1 MSTEVTLERFTF
13 PSTDGT
19 PTISACAW
27 WPAGMGPSGAAQAP
41 SPRGVVQ
48 LVHGMAEHIDR
59 YDTFA
64 RFLASHGFLVVGH
77 DQIGHG
83 RSCAPEHWGELP
95 VGRGAKA
102 LVEDIDVLRSMT
114 QERVAPATPYVLF
127 GHSMGSFEVRSYIA
141 HHGEGL
147 AGAIICGTGF
157 LPAAASDVALKITWL
172 ESFFKGADHRSALVD
187 SMGAGGYGK
196 AIPNARTNLDWLSH
210 NRKNVDDYIADPS
223 CGFMFSVGAYHEVAV
238 LTSEV
243 NSPACAASVPHDLP
257 LLYIG
262 GAEDPVGD
270 NGEGVEKAAAL
281 ARGAG
286 SANVT
291 VKIYPR
297 MRHEILNETGHEQVF
312 ADVLAWVEKHAMA
325 RTNDGVPAP
334 SGKTE
339 EC

>member
-1 MSTEVTLERFTF
+1 MSTEVTRERFTF

-19 PTISACAW
+19 STISACTW
-27 WPAGMGPSGAAQAP
+27 WPVGMGPDEAEGTP

-59 YDTFA
+59 YDAFA
-64 RFLASHGFLVVGH
+64 RFLASHGLLVVGH

-83 RSCAPEHWGELP
+83 RSCSPEHWGELP
-95 VGRGAKA
+95 VGRGARA
-102 LVEDIDVLRSMT
+102 LVEDIDVLRHMT
-114 QERVAPATPYVLF
+114 QERVAPGTPYIVF

-157 LPAAASDVALKITWL
+157 LPAAASGAALKITWL
-172 ESFFKGADHRSALVD
+172 ESFLRGADHRSSFVD

-196 AIPNARTNLDWLSH
+196 AIPNARTNLDWLSR
-210 NRKNVDDYIADPS
+210 NRNNVDDYIADPS

-243 NSPACAASVPHDLP
+243 NSPTCAASVPHGLP
-257 LLYIG
+257 LLFIA

-286 SANVT
+286 STDVE

-297 MRHEILNETGHEQVF
+297 MRHEILNETGHEQVI
-312 ADVLAWVEKHAMA
+312 ADVLAWVEKRVA
-325 RTNDGVPAP
+325 PASTP
-334 SGKTE
+334 QATSAE
-339 EC
+339 EA

>member
-19 PTISACAW
+19 STISACAW
-27 WPAGMGPSGAAQAP
+27 WPAGMAP
-41 SPRGVVQ
+41 SQSTERPAPHGVVQ

-59 YDTFA
+59 YDAFA

-83 RSCAPEHWGELP
+83 RSCSPEHWGELP
-95 VGRGAKA
+95 VGSGAQA
-102 LVEDIDVLRSMT
+102 LVEDIDVLRGMT
-114 QERVAPATPYVLF
+114 QQRIATGTPYIVF

-157 LPAAASDVALKITWL
+157 LPATASKAALKLTWL
-172 ESFFKGADHRSALVD
+172 ESFFKGAEHRSSFVD

-196 AIPNARTNLDWLSH
+196 TIPNARTNLDWLSH

-223 CGFMFSVGAYHEVAV
+223 CGFMFSVGAYHEIAV

-243 NSPACAASVPHDLP
+243 NSPTCAASVPHDLP
-257 LLYIG
+257 LLYVG

-286 SANVT
+286 STDVT

-312 ADVLAWVEKHAMA
+312 ADVLAWVEKHVAQA
-325 RTNDGVPAP
+325 PAP
-334 SGKTE
+334 QATASQE
-339 EC
+339 A

>member
-210 NRKNVDDYIADPS
+210 NRRNVDEYIADPS
-223 CGFMFSVGAYHEVAV
+223 CGFMFSVGAYHELAV
-238 LTSEV
+238 LTSEA
-243 NSPACAASVPHDLP
+243 NSPACAAAVPHDPP
-257 LLYIG
+257 LLFIAG
-262 GAEDPVGD
+262 SEDPVGD

-286 SANVT
+286 STEVT
-291 VKIYPR
+291 VKLYPH
-297 MRHEILNETGHEQVF
+297 MRHEILNENGCEQVF

>member
-13 PSTDGT
+13 PSTDGAS
-19 PTISACAW
+19 TISACAW
-27 WPAGMGPSGAAQAP
+27 WPASIAP
-41 SPRGVVQ
+41 SQSTERPAPHGVVQ

-59 YDTFA
+59 YDAFA

-83 RSCAPEHWGELP
+83 RSCSPEHWGELP
-95 VGRGAKA
+95 VGSGAQA
-102 LVEDIDVLRSMT
+102 LVEDIDVLRGMT
-114 QERVAPATPYVLF
+114 QRRIATGTPYIVF

-141 HHGEGL
+141 LHGEGL

-157 LPAAASDVALKITWL
+157 LPATASKAALKLTWL
-172 ESFFKGADHRSALVD
+172 ESFFKGAEYRSSFVD

-223 CGFMFSVGAYHEVAV
+223 CGFMFSVGAYHEIAV

-243 NSPACAASVPHDLP
+243 NSPTCAASVPHDLP
-257 LLYIG
+257 LLYVG

-270 NGEGVEKAAAL
+270 NGKGVEKAAAL

-286 SANVT
+286 STDVT

-297 MRHEILNETGHEQVF
+297 MRHEILNESGHEQVF
-312 ADVLAWVEKHAMA
+312 ADVLAWVEKHVAQA
-325 RTNDGVPAP
+325 PAP
-334 SGKTE
+334 QATASQE
-339 EC
+339 A